1 MFKIQTRSMA
11 KLIRYSLKSLKSI
24 QDIRKMID
32 MGRITRGLVIGL
44 ANAGEDIINK
54 AYQRRDWENR
64 TGNLHDSYV
73 SAVFVN
79 GVLIDGEKSVSVAGK
94 NGKTEN
100 IVFPNSIRFV
110 DEGSRMATRAVEVGT
125 FGTKHYSGD
134 PIQTSGHEEALEF
147 LRAYKQRGRG
157 KMDKIQLVVAAAMY
171 YSGILE
177 SKGYTV
183 ISNIEWDLIDLLR
196 DGIYAE
202 GLLTTSIP
210 VDGMVHRLDVVAP
223 GSTRFS
229 FANLD

>member
-1 MFKIQTRSMA
+1 MA
-11 KLIRYSLKSLKSI
+11 KLRRVHINSLRNLIGYK
-24 QDIRKMID
+24 KMINATKVSNALI
-32 MGRITRGLVIGL
+32 MGL
-44 ANAGEDIINK
+44 ANKGEDIINK
-54 AYQRRDWENR
+54 AYQRRDWNNR

-79 GVLIDGEKSVSVAGK
+79 GKLVED
-94 NGKTEN
+94 T
-100 IVFPNSIRFV
+100 IRFV
-110 DEGSRMATRAVEVGT
+110 DDGREMSKRAIEVGT
-125 FGTKHYSGD
+125 IGTKYYSGD